1 MFRRF
6 YQEWEQLIIFNTGKN
21 TSKYFALK
29 EHCYCMLDM
38 HQLLDSKIENIGL
51 MFLSWERWIENLE
64 KFKMTVAMVLV

>member
-1 MFRRF
+1 MGTTYYIQYCKKTF
-6 YQEWEQLIIFNTGKN
+6 KH
-21 TSKYFALK
+21 FALK
-29 EHCYCMLDM
+29 GHCHCMLDM